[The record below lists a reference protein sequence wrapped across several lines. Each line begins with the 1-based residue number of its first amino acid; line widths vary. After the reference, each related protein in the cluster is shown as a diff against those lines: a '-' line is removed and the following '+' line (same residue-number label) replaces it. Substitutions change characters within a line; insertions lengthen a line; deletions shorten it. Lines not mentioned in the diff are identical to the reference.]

1 MKKFKKYSIFGKKP
15 SYVSLLAK
23 YNALV
28 VEHETLIEE
37 VKNDLY
43 DKIFER
49 IFRETE
55 RLDLYEEENFCRFT
69 CPVHDCEYVYRL
81 CRSEAGNGE
90 ECADC
95 STYSGKC

>member
-15 SYVSLLAK
+15 SYVSLLSK

-55 RLDLYEEENFCRFT
+55 RLELYEEENKK
-69 CPVHDCEYVYRL
+69 L
-81 CRSEAGNGE
+81 RSKIKELKKKLMEKN
-90 ECADC
+90 
-95 STYSGKC
+95 K

>member
-15 SYVSLLAK
+15 SYVSLLTK
-23 YNALV
+23 YNSLV

-37 VKNDLY
+37 VKNNLY

-55 RLDLYEEENFCRFT
+55 RLELYEEENKK
-69 CPVHDCEYVYRL
+69 L
-81 CRSEAGNGE
+81 RSKIKELKKKLMEKN
-90 ECADC
+90 
-95 STYSGKC
+95 K

>member
-15 SYVSLLAK
+15 SYVSLLTK
-23 YNALV
+23 YNSLV

-55 RLDLYEEENFCRFT
+55 RLTLYEEENKKL
-69 CPVHDCEYVYRL
+69 RL
-81 CRSEAGNGE
+81 KIKELKKKLMEKN
-90 ECADC
+90 
-95 STYSGKC
+95 K

>member
-15 SYVSLLAK
+15 SYVSLLNK
-23 YNALV
+23 YNTLV

-55 RLDLYEEENFCRFT
+55 RLDLYEEEN
-69 CPVHDCEYVYRL
+69 
-81 CRSEAGNGE
+81 
-90 ECADC
+90 
-95 STYSGKC
+95 KK

>member
-15 SYVSLLAK
+15 SYVSLLTK
-23 YNALV
+23 YNSLV

-55 RLDLYEEENFCRFT
+55 RLELYEEENKK
-69 CPVHDCEYVYRL
+69 L
-81 CRSEAGNGE
+81 RSKIKELKKKLMEKN
-90 ECADC
+90 
-95 STYSGKC
+95 K

>member
-15 SYVSLLAK
+15 SYASLLSK
-23 YNALV
+23 YNTLV

-55 RLDLYEEENFCRFT
+55 RLALYEEENKK
-69 CPVHDCEYVYRL
+69 L
-81 CRSEAGNGE
+81 RSKIKELKKKLME
-90 ECADC
+90 
-95 STYSGKC
+95 KK

>member
-1 MKKFKKYSIFGKKP
+1 MNRLKSRQYYAYLFHSDLIFLIPTICSK
-15 SYVSLLAK
+15 SK
-23 YNALV
+23 YNTLV

-55 RLDLYEEENFCRFT
+55 RLALYEEENKK
-69 CPVHDCEYVYRL
+69 L
-81 CRSEAGNGE
+81 RSKIKELKKKLMEKN
-90 ECADC
+90 
-95 STYSGKC
+95 K

>member
-15 SYVSLLAK
+15 SYVSLLNK
-23 YNALV
+23 YNTLV

-55 RLDLYEEENFCRFT
+55 RLELYEEENKK
-69 CPVHDCEYVYRL
+69 L
-81 CRSEAGNGE
+81 RSKIKELKKKLMEKN
-90 ECADC
+90 
-95 STYSGKC
+95 K

>member
-1 MKKFKKYSIFGKKP
+1 MKKLKKYSMFGKKP
-15 SYVSLLAK
+15 SYLSLLTK
-23 YNALV
+23 YNTLV

-55 RLDLYEEENFCRFT
+55 RLELYEEENKKL
-69 CPVHDCEYVYRL
+69 RL
-81 CRSEAGNGE
+81 KIKELKKKLMEKN
-90 ECADC
+90 
-95 STYSGKC
+95 K

>member
-15 SYVSLLAK
+15 SYVSLLTK

-37 VKNDLY
+37 VKNNLY
-43 DKIFER
+43 NKIFER

-55 RLDLYEEENFCRFT
+55 RLELYEEENKK
-69 CPVHDCEYVYRL
+69 L
-81 CRSEAGNGE
+81 RSKIKELKKKLIEKN
-90 ECADC
+90 
-95 STYSGKC
+95 K

>member
-15 SYVSLLAK
+15 SYVSLLSK
-23 YNALV
+23 YNTLV

-55 RLDLYEEENFCRFT
+55 RLELYEEQNKK
-69 CPVHDCEYVYRL
+69 L
-81 CRSEAGNGE
+81 RSKIKELMKKLMDKN
-90 ECADC
+90 
-95 STYSGKC
+95 K

>member
-15 SYVSLLAK
+15 NYLSLLTK
-23 YNALV
+23 YNTLV
-28 VEHETLIEE
+28 VEHEALIEE

-55 RLDLYEEENFCRFT
+55 RLAMYEEENKK
-69 CPVHDCEYVYRL
+69 L
-81 CRSEAGNGE
+81 RSKIKELKKKLME
-90 ECADC
+90 
-95 STYSGKC
+95 KK

>member
-15 SYVSLLAK
+15 SYVSLLSK
-23 YNALV
+23 YNTLV

-55 RLDLYEEENFCRFT
+55 RLAMYEEENKK
-69 CPVHDCEYVYRL
+69 L
-81 CRSEAGNGE
+81 RSKIKELKKKLMEKN
-90 ECADC
+90 
-95 STYSGKC
+95 K

>member
-15 SYVSLLAK
+15 SYVSLLSK
-23 YNALV
+23 YNTLV

-55 RLDLYEEENFCRFT
+55 RLALYEEENKK
-69 CPVHDCEYVYRL
+69 L
-81 CRSEAGNGE
+81 RSKIKELKKKLMEKN
-90 ECADC
+90 
-95 STYSGKC
+95 K

>member
-15 SYVSLLAK
+15 SYVSLLSK
-23 YNALV
+23 YNSLV

-55 RLDLYEEENFCRFT
+55 RLTLYEEENKKL
-69 CPVHDCEYVYRL
+69 RL
-81 CRSEAGNGE
+81 KIKELKKKLIEKN
-90 ECADC
+90 
-95 STYSGKC
+95 K

>member
-15 SYVSLLAK
+15 SYVSLLSK
-23 YNALV
+23 YNTLV

-55 RLDLYEEENFCRFT
+55 RLELYEEENKKL
-69 CPVHDCEYVYRL
+69 RL
-81 CRSEAGNGE
+81 KIKELKKKLME
-90 ECADC
+90 
-95 STYSGKC
+95 KK

>member
-15 SYVSLLAK
+15 SYVSLLSK
-23 YNALV
+23 YNTLV

-55 RLDLYEEENFCRFT
+55 RLELYEEENKK
-69 CPVHDCEYVYRL
+69 L
-81 CRSEAGNGE
+81 RSKIKELKKKLMEKN
-90 ECADC
+90 
-95 STYSGKC
+95 K

>member
-15 SYVSLLAK
+15 NYLSLLTK
-23 YNALV
+23 YNTLV
-28 VEHETLIEE
+28 IEHEALIEE

-55 RLDLYEEENFCRFT
+55 RLELYEEENKK
-69 CPVHDCEYVYRL
+69 L
-81 CRSEAGNGE
+81 RSKIKELKKKLMEKN
-90 ECADC
+90 
-95 STYSGKC
+95 K

>member
-15 SYVSLLAK
+15 SYVSLLTK
-23 YNALV
+23 YNSLV

-55 RLDLYEEENFCRFT
+55 RLDLYEEENKKL
-69 CPVHDCEYVYRL
+69 RL
-81 CRSEAGNGE
+81 KIKELKKKLMEKN
-90 ECADC
+90 
-95 STYSGKC
+95 K

>member
-15 SYVSLLAK
+15 SYVSLLSK
-23 YNALV
+23 YNTLV

-55 RLDLYEEENFCRFT
+55 KLKHYEEENK
-69 CPVHDCEYVYRL
+69 ELRL
-81 CRSEAGNGE
+81 KIRELKKKLME
-90 ECADC
+90 
-95 STYSGKC
+95 KK

>member
-23 YNALV
+23 YNTLV

-55 RLDLYEEENFCRFT
+55 RLDLYEEENKKL
-69 CPVHDCEYVYRL
+69 RL
-81 CRSEAGNGE
+81 KIKELKKKLMEKN
-90 ECADC
+90 
-95 STYSGKC
+95 K

>member
-1 MKKFKKYSIFGKKP
+1 MKKLKKYSMFGKKP
-15 SYVSLLAK
+15 SYLSLLTK
-23 YNALV
+23 YNTLV

-55 RLDLYEEENFCRFT
+55 RLELYEEENKKL
-69 CPVHDCEYVYRL
+69 RL
-81 CRSEAGNGE
+81 KIKELKKKLIE
-90 ECADC
+90 
-95 STYSGKC
+95 KK

>member
-15 SYVSLLAK
+15 SYVSLLTK
-23 YNALV
+23 YNTLV

-37 VKNDLY
+37 VKNNLY

-55 RLDLYEEENFCRFT
+55 RLELYEEENKK
-69 CPVHDCEYVYRL
+69 L
-81 CRSEAGNGE
+81 RSKIKELKKKLIE
-90 ECADC
+90 
-95 STYSGKC
+95 KK

>member
-15 SYVSLLAK
+15 SYVSLLTK
-23 YNALV
+23 YNSLV

-55 RLDLYEEENFCRFT
+55 KLTLYEEENKKL
-69 CPVHDCEYVYRL
+69 RL
-81 CRSEAGNGE
+81 KIKELKKKLMEKN
-90 ECADC
+90 
-95 STYSGKC
+95 K

>member
-15 SYVSLLAK
+15 SYVSLLTK
-23 YNALV
+23 YNSLV

-55 RLDLYEEENFCRFT
+55 RLTLYEEENKKL
-69 CPVHDCEYVYRL
+69 RL
-81 CRSEAGNGE
+81 KIKELKKKLME
-90 ECADC
+90 
-95 STYSGKC
+95 KK

>member
-55 RLDLYEEENFCRFT
+55 RLDLYEEENKKL
-69 CPVHDCEYVYRL
+69 RL
-81 CRSEAGNGE
+81 KIKELKKKLMEKN
-90 ECADC
+90 
-95 STYSGKC
+95 K

>member
-15 SYVSLLAK
+15 SYVSLLSK
-23 YNALV
+23 YNTLA

-55 RLDLYEEENFCRFT
+55 KLALYEEENKK
-69 CPVHDCEYVYRL
+69 L
-81 CRSEAGNGE
+81 RSKIKELKKKLMEKN
-90 ECADC
+90 
-95 STYSGKC
+95 K

>member
-23 YNALV
+23 YNTLV

-55 RLDLYEEENFCRFT
+55 RLELYEEENKKL
-69 CPVHDCEYVYRL
+69 RL
-81 CRSEAGNGE
+81 KIKELKKKLME
-90 ECADC
+90 
-95 STYSGKC
+95 KK

>member
-15 SYVSLLAK
+15 SYVSLLNK
-23 YNALV
+23 YNTLV
-28 VEHETLIEE
+28 VEHEALIEE

-55 RLDLYEEENFCRFT
+55 RLELYEEENKK
-69 CPVHDCEYVYRL
+69 L
-81 CRSEAGNGE
+81 RSKIKELKKKLMEKN
-90 ECADC
+90 
-95 STYSGKC
+95 K

>member
-15 SYVSLLAK
+15 SYASLLSK
-23 YNALV
+23 YNTLV

-55 RLDLYEEENFCRFT
+55 RLALYEEENKKL
-69 CPVHDCEYVYRL
+69 RL
-81 CRSEAGNGE
+81 KIKELKKKLTEKN
-90 ECADC
+90 
-95 STYSGKC
+95 K